1 MLLQSLLSGKPQ
13 IKEDLNQAPQADY
26 RASYGYHTGSG
37 EYVTVHKAQTIATA
51 YRAKNII
58 SDDVAKGRALGASGH
73 LVKPVN
79 RDLLLGLLAQVHR
92 PAGRGTLANGKEGEG
107 GSYANEAAA

>member
-1 MLLQSLLSGKPQ
+1 MDGWEVLKVLKAHDELRNCPVILL
-13 IKEDLNQAPQADY
+13 
-26 RASYGYHTGSG
+26 T
-37 EYVTVHKAQTIATA
+37 
-51 YRAKNII
+51 I